1 MLCSIGSWNTLRRHD
16 HIDLDPSLR
25 IAPLDDDVP
34 PFDVGGDLS
43 SIRRRMSC
51 RTTSGSIHRTSHIG
65 IGVQSVFV
73 PQRTRRMAYMTDLT
87 DHIAR
92 LLLVTLEAAGLQTD
106 LRALPS
112 LRSRLDSW
120 RVSVP
125 SSVGWPS
132 RATIS
137 SSHATTT
144 GDGGLHDRHG
154 ALADDRDR
162 HHVGADA
169 LARDAAGDVGGTE
182 EGGVRR
188 LGGRPPRHDL
198 SESTL
203 PLEQRGL

>member
-87 DHIAR
+87 DRLAR
-92 LLLVTLEAAGLQTD
+92 LLLVTLEAPGLQTD

-112 LRSRLDSW
+112 LRVPARLLAGIGAVERGMAQQGYDLQLT
-120 RVSVP
+120 RYDNR
-125 SSVGWPS
+125 GW
-132 RATIS
+132 RATRRAS
-137 SSHATTT
+137 ST
-144 GDGGLHDRHG
+144 
-154 ALADDRDR
+154 
-162 HHVGADA
+162 
-169 LARDAAGDVGGTE
+169 
-182 EGGVRR
+182 RR
-188 LGGRPPRHDL
+188 
-198 SESTL
+198 
-203 PLEQRGL
+203 